1 VVTVNPDN
9 RLMSRTSVSRE
20 FEGLTAVHGWDE
32 QRVNRVTA
40 QARAVAFLA

>member
-20 FEGLTAVHGWDE
+20 FAGLMAVHGWDE

-40 QARAVAFLA
+40 QARAAAFLR